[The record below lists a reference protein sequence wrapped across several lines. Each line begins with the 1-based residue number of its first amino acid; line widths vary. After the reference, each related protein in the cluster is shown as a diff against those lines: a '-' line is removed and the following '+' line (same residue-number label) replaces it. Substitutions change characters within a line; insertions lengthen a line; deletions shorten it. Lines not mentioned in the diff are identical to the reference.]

1 MQNEIDCL
9 MRVDQGGVVVKTGE
23 SDAWLARLEEW
34 LRTPQGSVYGLPGW
48 GNTMQ
53 DFKHEPVGS
62 ETGHLTEVAIE
73 AALIK
78 KLRIDL
84 PGLGLRAIS
93 CAPQNVDTWQI
104 TFITSY
110 GPLAV
115 SMNKN

>member
-9 MRVDQGGVVVKTGE
+9 MRVDQGGVVLKEGD
-23 SDAWLARLEEW
+23 SQAWLARLEEW

-53 DFKHEPVGS
+53 DYKHEPVGS

-73 AALIK
+73 AALLR

-84 PGLGLRAIS
+84 PGWGCVLSA
-93 CAPQNVDTWQI
+93 APRRTLIPGKSHSSHQT
-104 TFITSY
+104 
-110 GPLAV
+110 AR
-115 SMNKN
+115 